1 MIYTCTNFKG
11 FVLQYGTS
19 AVVSA
24 SSPEKAAEILSVKL
38 SQLGLPQSIHP
49 SNMIPVHENA
59 AEGGKVEILF
69 DGDM

>member
-11 FVLQYGTS
+11 FVLQFGTS

-24 SSPEKAAEILSVKL
+24 PNQEKAAEILSVKL
-38 SQLGLPQSIHP
+38 AQLGLPQSIHP

-59 AEGGKVEILF
+59 AEEGKVEILF